1 MATRR
6 GASKETQPEISSPR
20 PSQPTGPEF
29 RRLPGGVLWKFILYS
44 VLVVCC
50 PLGTYYGTLNRVFE
64 GNSTYA
70 GAAAA
75 GAANIVLIVYIIFA
89 IREDNEIEKKAE
101 EEFKKNR

>member
-29 RRLPGGVLWKFILYS
+29 RQLPG
-44 VLVVCC
+44 
-50 PLGTYYGTLNRVFE
+50 
-64 GNSTYA
+64 TYA